1 MRFELMDAWR
11 GWRHATTPD
20 NLKVEF
26 TLDGATRC
34 IDCSIELLLE
44 FYGYVVNGEPCH
56 LIGGSGTALEIEEEP
71 TGVQFRINYS
81 VDTYTTYEEL
91 EGELV
96 PLLREVFDMH
106 DRLGQEGFASD
117 RREAA
122 LDRIQERVERAGVG
136 YDVRACY
143 DRLAV

>member
-1 MRFELMDAWR
+1 MRFELRDAWR

-26 TLDGATRC
+26 TLEGTTRC
-34 IDCSIELLLE
+34 IDCSVELLLE
-44 FYGYVVNGEPCH
+44 FYGYVIHGEPCH
-56 LIGGSGTALEIEEEP
+56 LIGGSGTALEIDEEP
-71 TGVQFRINYS
+71 TDVRFRINYS
-81 VDTYTTYEEL
+81 VDAHTTYEEL
-91 EGELV
+91 EEELV

-106 DRLGQEGFASD
+106 DRLGQEGFAGD

-122 LDRIQERVERAGVG
+122 LERVQERVERAGVA
-136 YDVRACY
+136 YDVRECY